1 MLGEFLYELTPRDM
15 QQSWLDPVIITSNGL
30 TAASV
35 VTASY
40 EVPVGRCL
48 LLRSSVANA
57 DAGGAQTVDRVT
69 LELLPPDE
77 SNIAIAISEKIS
89 SNVGTSA
96 TSKVSMNTE
105 WSGEVVVPQ
114 EWTVRARG
122 NFSAAVSANSIELH
136 VVGLLIP
143 IGNIQRI

>member
-15 QQSWLDPVIITSNGL
+15 QQSWLDPVIVTANGL
-30 TAASV
+30 SAASV
-35 VTASY
+35 VLATY

-48 LLRSSVANA
+48 LLRSSVVNA
-57 DAGGAQTVDRVT
+57 DGGGAQTVDRVT

-77 SNIAIAISEKIS
+77 SVIAVAISEKITT
-89 SNVGTSA
+89 NVGNA
-96 TSKVSMNTE
+96 AAKISMNTE
-105 WSGEVVVPQ
+105 WSGEIVVPQ
-114 EWTVRARG
+114 EWTLRARG

>member
-1 MLGEFLYELTPRDM
+1 MIGEFLYQLSPRDM
-15 QQSWLDPVIITSNGL
+15 QQSWLDPVIVTVNGL
-30 TAASV
+30 TTASV

-40 EVPVGRCL
+40 EVPMARCL

-57 DAGGAQTVDRVT
+57 DGGGAQTVDRVT

-77 SNIAIAISEKIS
+77 SNIAVAISEKITT
-89 SNVGTSA
+89 NVGSG
-96 TSKVSMNTE
+96 SNKLSMNTE
-105 WSGEVVVPQ
+105 WNGEIVIPQ
-114 EWTVRARG
+114 EWTLRARG

-136 VVGLLIP
+136 IVGLLIP